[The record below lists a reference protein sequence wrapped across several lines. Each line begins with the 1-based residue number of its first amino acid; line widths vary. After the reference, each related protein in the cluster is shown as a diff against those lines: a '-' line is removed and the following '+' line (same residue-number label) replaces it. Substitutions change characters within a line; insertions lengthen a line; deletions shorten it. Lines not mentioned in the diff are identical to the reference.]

1 MRKLTSIG
9 TASNLS
15 HMDEFVI
22 HGCEQVLRFTQV
34 KAWDDLSEAV
44 KVQLGFNMGV
54 VALGLKLTKH
64 EGFQALAD
72 AREGRVSMEVFRN
85 HLKSVIASHHVPVDE
100 AKIARPF

>member
-1 MRKLTSIG
+1 MKLTSIV
-9 TASNLS
+9 TASKLS

-22 HGCEQVLRFTQV
+22 HGCEQVLRLTRV

-54 VALGLKLTKH
+54 VALGLKLTKD

-72 AREGRVSMEVFRN
+72 AREGRVSMEAFRD
-85 HLKSVIASHHVPVDE
+85 HLKSVIGSHRVPVDE